1 MTDSWQITD
10 EDVLNVL
17 EQLADPSESL
27 STREIADAL
36 DCARRTAYER
46 LSGLADDG
54 RLNTKKVGSQVR
66 IWWFPTDNDDADIS
80 DAEESPLPKLTS
92 DHVLEFEFYS
102 EQLAQAF
109 LEAGGSNVQI
119 TVDGIVPL
127 DDGSQLQYWTITG
140 IPLKTYTEMVTDRPT
155 VHDIRL
161 LRSVEDT
168 FRVEA
173 RTTADSLFAAFDAI
187 DGHTK
192 EAYLDD
198 GMLKVVGE
206 FPVAVDENTVIQA
219 VQDWYLD
226 LELLEQRLVYTP
238 RLFRTLAEEHLT
250 ERQLTAFRLAY
261 YAGYFDRPRESSGDD
276 LAERM
281 GIARQT
287 FHHHLREAQRV
298 IAHLLLEGLDE
309 ERNEV
314 VHGGG
319 GDRSDQ

>member
-1 MTDSWQITD
+1 MNDSERVTNK
-10 EDVLNVL
+10 DVLNVF

-27 STREIADAL
+27 STREISDAL

-66 IWWFPTDNDDADIS
+66 IWWLPSDNGDADIS
-80 DAEESPLPKLTS
+80 AAAESPLTELTS
-92 DHVLEFEFYS
+92 DHVLEFEFHS

-109 LEAGGSNVQI
+109 LEVGGPNVQI
-119 TVDGIVPL
+119 MVDGIVHL

-140 IPLKTYTEMVTDRPT
+140 ISPKTYTETVTDRPT

-187 DGHTK
+187 EGHTK

-198 GMLKVVGE
+198 GALKVVGE
-206 FPVAVDENTVIQA
+206 FPVTVDENAVIQV
-219 VQDWYLD
+219 VQDVYPD
-226 LELLEQRLVYTP
+226 LELREQRLVYTP
-238 RLFRTLAEEHLT
+238 RLFRTLAEDRLT
-250 ERQLTAFRLAY
+250 ERQWTAFQLAY

-281 GIARQT
+281 GVTRQT
-287 FHHHLREAQRV
+287 FHHHLREAQRLV
-298 IAHLLLEGLDE
+298 AHILLEGLDE
-309 ERNEV
+309 DQGEV
-314 VHGGG
+314 VHSRG
-319 GDRSDQ
+319 SDHSD